1 MQLSREI
8 TTNTFTLKDPDRMK
22 SQILMIALL
31 ALMAVP
37 AAAQKRPKLASQ
49 MDSVSYI
56 IGWDLGSRIKADS
69 LGINPEIIL
78 AGLKEGMAG
87 REVLTA
93 EQRES
98 VMSQF
103 REAIQA
109 RQAASLAATER
120 KNLDAGAKFLEANG
134 KRPGVVTLPSGLQYE
149 VIKEG
154 TGAKPAATDKVTVH
168 YTGTLID
175 GKVFDSSI
183 NRGPATFGVNEV
195 IKGWTEALQLMPE
208 GSKWKLY
215 IPSDLAY
222 GPQGRG
228 EIIGANAVLVF
239 EVELLKIGGSSSSSG
254 GE

>member
-98 VMSQF
+98 VMF
-103 REAIQA
+103 
-109 RQAASLAATER
+109 
-120 KNLDAGAKFLEANG
+120 
-134 KRPGVVTLPSGLQYE
+134 
-149 VIKEG
+149 
-154 TGAKPAATDKVTVH
+154 
-168 YTGTLID
+168 
-175 GKVFDSSI
+175 
-183 NRGPATFGVNEV
+183 
-195 IKGWTEALQLMPE
+195 
-208 GSKWKLY
+208 
-215 IPSDLAY
+215 
-222 GPQGRG
+222 
-228 EIIGANAVLVF
+228 
-239 EVELLKIGGSSSSSG
+239 
-254 GE
+254 